1 MCTAESSW
9 VGSASRKQEFGRDKG
24 NQSFGKRLTEGERGS
39 VVRLIRRFFTHSDS
53 PYGPRTCRK
62 RTGEPDSTTPMPKST
77 GMCHARVLM
86 KNRFSAGWPRAKCTS
101 QLWIGAANPPLP
113 RGYGYLRF
121 ATDTAVPRP
130 AIMGQPGKNLRIK
143 HEMSRFRIL
152 AKKSFG
158 IPNRNPRRWRRSNV
172 ICRSCERPSGARDGK
187 MVGQATRKSGL

>member
-1 MCTAESSW
+1 MRSISISSHPTFLSERAAHPSPW
-9 VGSASRKQEFGRDKG
+9 G
-24 NQSFGKRLTEGERGS
+24 LTEGERGS

-77 GMCHARVLM
+77 VMCHARVLM

-113 RGYGYLRF
+113 RGYGHLRF

-158 IPNRNPRRWRRSNV
+158 FRIEIP
-172 ICRSCERPSGARDGK
+172 GDGDVA
-187 MVGQATRKSGL
+187 M

>member
-1 MCTAESSW
+1 M
-9 VGSASRKQEFGRDKG
+9 
-24 NQSFGKRLTEGERGS
+24 TEGERGS

-53 PYGPRTCRK
+53 PYGPRTCWK

-77 GMCHARVLM
+77 VMCHARVLM
-86 KNRFSAGWPRAKCTS
+86 KTRFSAGWPRAKFTS
-101 QLWIGAANPPLP
+101 QLRIGAANRPLP
-113 RGYGYLRF
+113 RGYGHLRF

>member
-1 MCTAESSW
+1 MDPALA
-9 VGSASRKQEFGRDKG
+9 GSARASRIQPRPCRRAL
-24 NQSFGKRLTEGERGS
+24 SCAMRG
-39 VVRLIRRFFTHSDS
+39 
-53 PYGPRTCRK
+53 
-62 RTGEPDSTTPMPKST
+62 
-77 GMCHARVLM
+77 
-86 KNRFSAGWPRAKCTS
+86 FSAGWPRAKFTS
-101 QLWIGAANPPLP
+101 QLWIGAANRPLP
-113 RGYGYLRF
+113 RGYGHLRF

-152 AKKSFG
+152 AKKLFG